1 VISPVI
7 FSCANVLAVP
17 DGGSP
22 DAAETPDKDSYR
34 GYATIAG
41 VAIVPSPETSTTA
54 LAGLVKRARATV
66 EGAVPLNTMRAYHG
80 DLGRFATWCTAVG
93 LAAMPATPGTV
104 ALYLRALADDGR
116 KMSTIERA
124 LAAICT
130 AHTRAGHPSPWSA
143 PAVADMRA
151 GLRRELGVRPEKKRA
166 ADDEVLRRML
176 AVVPGE
182 TLLGLRDRALLTLG
196 WCMAGR
202 RSEVVALD
210 VEDVERVAKGLV
222 VTVRASKTDQ
232 ERRGEDIPIFLSNT
246 AECCPVRS
254 LEAWL
259 TAAGIVEGAIFRQLG
274 RRQNLGERLSPASVL
289 DRVKHYAK
297 LAGLAAEDFG
307 AHSLR
312 SGFIT
317 TAARRGKD
325 LDSIMRTSRHR
336 SERAARGY
344 IQLACV
350 HERGAGEGLL

>member
-1 VISPVI
+1 MIAPAIPSDAD
-7 FSCANVLAVP
+7 SLTATE
-17 DGGSP
+17 GGSQGAS
-22 DAAETPDKDSYR
+22 DVPDKDSYR
-34 GYATIAG
+34 GYATMDGAS
-41 VAIVPSPETSTTA
+41 IVPSSEASASA
-54 LAGLVKRARATV
+54 LAGLVERAQATV
-66 EGAVPLNTMRAYHG
+66 QSAVPPNTRRAYEG
-80 DLGRFATWCTAVG
+80 DLRRFATWCTAVG
-93 LAAMPATPGTV
+93 LAAMPAAPGTV

-130 AHTRAGHPSPWSA
+130 AHTRAGHSSPWSA

-176 AVVPGE
+176 AVVPRQ
-182 TLLGLRDRALLTLG
+182 TLLGQRDRALLTLG

-232 ERRGEDIPIFLSNT
+232 ERKGEDIPIFFSNT
-246 AECCPVRS
+246 EECCPVRS
-254 LEAWL
+254 LDAWL
-259 TAAGIVEGAIFRQLG
+259 TAAAIVEGAIFRQLG
-274 RRQNLGERLSPASVL
+274 RGQNLGDRLSPASVL
-289 DRVKHYAK
+289 DRVKHYAT
-297 LAGLAAEDFG
+297 LAGLADEDFG

-344 IQLACV
+344 IQVACI